1 MHYDDV
7 REKLEAFNQQYNKN
21 HEKIV
26 VGGIEYEASDALVAI
41 DRELYIAEYL
51 EWVESLK

>member
-21 HEKIV
+21 HDKVI

-41 DRELYIAEYL
+41 DRELYIAEYV